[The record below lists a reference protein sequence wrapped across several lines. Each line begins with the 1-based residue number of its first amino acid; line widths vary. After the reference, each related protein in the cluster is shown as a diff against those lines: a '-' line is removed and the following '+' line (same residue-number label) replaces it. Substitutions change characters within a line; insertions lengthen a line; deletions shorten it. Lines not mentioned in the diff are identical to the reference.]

1 MAKALGSFLMLLGI
15 LGIVAAVIL
24 VLLPPLQYIAPAPNS
39 LPTVAALF
47 LGGLVLLAL
56 GVLLRRSN

>member
-1 MAKALGSFLMLLGI
+1 MVLGI
-15 LGIVAAVIL
+15 LGIVAAFIL

-56 GVLLRRSN
+56 GVLLRRSI